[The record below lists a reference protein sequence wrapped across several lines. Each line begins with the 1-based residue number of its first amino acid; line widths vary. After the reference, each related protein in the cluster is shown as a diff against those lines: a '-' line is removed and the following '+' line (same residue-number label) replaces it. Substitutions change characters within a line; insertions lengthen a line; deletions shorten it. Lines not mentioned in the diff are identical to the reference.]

1 MADVPTPGSTPLLRR
16 ISYDPYRAKP
26 LSDDT
31 QGGRLM
37 GMPSVWQRRRSRKI
51 RRERLQALQR
61 IGLATSG
68 SPVTGETALCIA
80 YMCPWAHA
88 CGAATPR
95 PALVS
100 QRKCHRKYPDEMRP
114 RSGLSAHALDLLAHR
129 RQKGVSLSPVTT
141 SMLEQF
147 RPGGPSSSLGKK
159 NLQCP
164 YLKDRYKARATT
176 PPRGSP
182 NG

>member
-1 MADVPTPGSTPLLRR
+1 
-16 ISYDPYRAKP
+16 
-26 LSDDT
+26 
-31 QGGRLM
+31 M
-37 GMPSVWQRRRSRKI
+37 GMPSVWQRRRSRRI
-51 RRERLQALQR
+51 QRERSQALQR

-88 CGAATPR
+88 CAAAKPR

-114 RSGLSAHALDLLAHR
+114 RPGLTAHALDILAHR
-129 RQKGVSLSPVTT
+129 RQKGVSLNPVTT

-147 RPGGPSSSLGKK
+147 RPGGPSSSYGKK
-159 NLQCP
+159 RPALPVLEGSVQG
-164 YLKDRYKARATT
+164 
-176 PPRGSP
+176 RGNYP
-182 NG
+182 AQQMG

>member
-1 MADVPTPGSTPLLRR
+1 MADVPTPGSAPLRRR
-16 ISYDPYRAKP
+16 ISYDPYTAKP
-26 LSDDT
+26 SSNDI

-129 RQKGVSLSPVTT
+129 RQKGVSLSPITT

-159 NLQCP
+159 KPAMPVLEGSVQGQGNYP
-164 YLKDRYKARATT
+164 A
-176 PPRGSP
+176 PRIA
-182 NG
+182 

>member
-1 MADVPTPGSTPLLRR
+1 
-16 ISYDPYRAKP
+16 
-26 LSDDT
+26 
-31 QGGRLM
+31 M

-159 NLQCP
+159 KPAMPVLEGSVQGQGNYP
-164 YLKDRYKARATT
+164 A
-176 PPRGSP
+176 PRLP
-182 NG
+182 